1 MLRIESAPE
10 ATMQPT
16 KVVKRSGEIV
26 EFDEER
32 IRNAILK
39 AVMATGK
46 KLSAASVDAI
56 VDCVVEDVRR
66 QFAES
71 YPSVENIQDLVEK
84 NLVLA
89 GRYEIAKAYI
99 LYRAERRKSR
109 EEAKK
114 RAIADARLGRLTIG
128 RPDGSPELFD
138 VEKIEQLLRR
148 IGDDLGDA
156 IDVDHLVQEVIS
168 NVYDGISSDEIG
180 QALVLATTTFIERH
194 PAYSRLAARLVLQT
208 LYSEVFGC
216 SVEIDEVDSTY
227 REAFVSGI
235 RYGSESGLLDPR
247 LADFDLG
254 LLAASLSPERDL
266 LFEYVGIQTL
276 CDRYLIRRGGRC
288 LELPQIFWMRVAM
301 GLALEETDCNERA
314 MDFYELMSK
323 LLFVPSTPTLF
334 YSGTACPQLSSC
346 YLTTIDDDLDHI
358 FKSLADNAQMAKWSG
373 GLGNDWTNLRAT
385 GSSISS
391 SEVESQGVVPFLK
404 IANDVTLAI
413 GRSAK
418 RRGAT
423 CAYLET
429 WHLDIED
436 FLDLRRHTGDER
448 RRTRD
453 LNTANW
459 VPDLFVK
466 RVLAE
471 KEWTLF
477 SPDDVPD
484 LHGLYGQ
491 AFEKRYVEYELM
503 AEYGKIDLFR
513 RVSAKSLWRK
523 MLTALFETGH
533 PLITFKDA
541 CNIRSPQ
548 DHAGVIHSSNF
559 CTEITL
565 NTSVDETAVCNLGS
579 VDLARHIKNGG
590 LDSERLAA
598 TVKTAIRMLDNVV
611 DINYY
616 PTPEARN
623 SNLKH
628 RAIGLGIMGFQ
639 DALYELDLPFESEG
653 AMDFADQAMEL
664 VSYHAILASS
674 RLARERGPYASYGGS
689 KWDRGLLPLDTVDL
703 LEKERGVPIDLP
715 RTQRLDWTPVRDQV
729 RRHGM
734 RNSNLMAIAPT
745 ATISDLSGCSP
756 CIEPIYKNIWVMAVG
771 SGEFT
776 VVNPHLVGDLER
788 LGLWGDDMLEQ
799 IRFCDGSLSLIP
811 EIPQQLK
818 EKYKQAFEV
827 DPICCL
833 RMTAM
838 RGKWIDQ
845 SQSHTIFVKGGS
857 GRVLS
862 DVYLAAWRLGLK
874 TTYHLRTPAAGR
886 VEDKAVDASEHG
898 LSRQRDHSTM
908 AADED
913 GGTGARVTATR
924 PGSARSD
931 VYPL

>member
-1 MLRIESAPE
+1 
-10 ATMQPT
+10 MQPT

-756 CIEPIYKNIWVMAVG
+756 CIEPIYKNIWVMA
-771 SGEFT
+771 
-776 VVNPHLVGDLER
+776 
-788 LGLWGDDMLEQ
+788 
-799 IRFCDGSLSLIP
+799 
-811 EIPQQLK
+811 
-818 EKYKQAFEV
+818 
-827 DPICCL
+827 
-833 RMTAM
+833 
-838 RGKWIDQ
+838 
-845 SQSHTIFVKGGS
+845 
-857 GRVLS
+857 
-862 DVYLAAWRLGLK
+862 
-874 TTYHLRTPAAGR
+874 
-886 VEDKAVDASEHG
+886 
-898 LSRQRDHSTM
+898 
-908 AADED
+908 
-913 GGTGARVTATR
+913 
-924 PGSARSD
+924 
-931 VYPL
+931 

>member
-1 MLRIESAPE
+1 
-10 ATMQPT
+10 MQPT

-639 DALYELDLPFESEG
+639 
-653 AMDFADQAMEL
+653 
-664 VSYHAILASS
+664 
-674 RLARERGPYASYGGS
+674 
-689 KWDRGLLPLDTVDL
+689 
-703 LEKERGVPIDLP
+703 
-715 RTQRLDWTPVRDQV
+715 
-729 RRHGM
+729 
-734 RNSNLMAIAPT
+734 
-745 ATISDLSGCSP
+745 
-756 CIEPIYKNIWVMAVG
+756 
-771 SGEFT
+771 
-776 VVNPHLVGDLER
+776 
-788 LGLWGDDMLEQ
+788 
-799 IRFCDGSLSLIP
+799 
-811 EIPQQLK
+811 
-818 EKYKQAFEV
+818 
-827 DPICCL
+827 
-833 RMTAM
+833 
-838 RGKWIDQ
+838 
-845 SQSHTIFVKGGS
+845 
-857 GRVLS
+857 
-862 DVYLAAWRLGLK
+862 
-874 TTYHLRTPAAGR
+874 
-886 VEDKAVDASEHG
+886 
-898 LSRQRDHSTM
+898 
-908 AADED
+908 
-913 GGTGARVTATR
+913 
-924 PGSARSD
+924 
-931 VYPL
+931 

>member
-1 MLRIESAPE
+1 
-10 ATMQPT
+10 MQPT
-16 KVVKRSGEIV
+16 KVIKRTGEIV

-46 KLSAASVDAI
+46 KLSAATVDAI
-56 VDCVVEDVRR
+56 VVDVVEDVER
-66 QFAES
+66 QWPKS
-71 YPSVENIQDLVEK
+71 QPSVENIQDLVEK

-89 GRYEIAKAYI
+89 GHYELAKAYI
-99 LYRAERRKSR
+99 LYRAQRRKSR
-109 EEAKK
+109 QEARE
-114 RAIADARLGRLTIG
+114 RAIAEARLGKLAIVA
-128 RPDGSPELFD
+128 PDGSPELLD
-138 VEKIEQLLRR
+138 VEKLGELLRR
-148 IGDDLGDA
+148 IGEDLGDV
-156 IDVDHLVQEVIS
+156 IDIDQLVQEVIGS
-168 NVYDGISSDEIG
+168 LRAGMTPEDIDE
-180 QALVLATTTFIERH
+180 ALLRSTSAAIERH
-194 PAYSRLAARLVLQT
+194 PAYGFLAARLVLEN
-208 LYSEVFGC
+208 LYAEVIGRR
-216 SVEIDEVDSTY
+216 VELGEVDSAY
-227 REAFVSGI
+227 REAFVMGI
-235 RYGSESGLLDPR
+235 RYGAESGLLDPR

-301 GLALEETDCNERA
+301 GLALEETDSNERA
-314 MDFYELMSK
+314 MDFYELMSN
-323 LLFVPSTPTLF
+323 LYFVPSTPTLI
-334 YSGTACPQLSSC
+334 YSGTPCPQLSSC

-385 GSSISS
+385 GAPIGSGR
-391 SEVESQGVVPFLK
+391 VESQGVVPFLK
-404 IANDVTLAI
+404 LANDVTVAI
-413 GRSAK
+413 GLSAK

-436 FLDLRRHTGDER
+436 FLDLRRRTGDER

-459 VPDLFVK
+459 IPDLFVK
-466 RVLAE
+466 RVLADE
-471 KEWTLF
+471 EWTLF

-484 LHGLYGQ
+484 LHDLFGQ

-503 AEYGKIDLFR
+503 AEYGKIALFKR
-513 RVSAKSLWRK
+513 IPAKSLWRK

-533 PLITFKDA
+533 PWITFKDA

-548 DHAGVIHSSNF
+548 DHTGVIRSSNF

-579 VDLARHIKNGG
+579 IDLARHTREGG
-590 LDSERLAA
+590 LDAERLAA
-598 TVKTAIRMLDNVV
+598 TVKNAIRMLDNVV
-611 DINYY
+611 DINFY

-653 AMDFADQAMEL
+653 ATDFADRAMEL

-674 RLARERGPYASYGGS
+674 RLAKERGPYASYGGS

-703 LEKERGVPIDLP
+703 LEEERGVAIDLP
-715 RTQRLDWTPVRDQV
+715 RTQRLDWTPVRDQI

-745 ATISDLSGCSP
+745 ATISDISGSSP
-756 CIEPIYKNIWVMAVG
+756 GIEPIYKNIRVTAVG
-771 SGEFT
+771 GGEIT
-776 VVNPHLVGDLER
+776 VVNPHLVKDLER
-788 LGLWGDDMLEQ
+788 LGLWTDDMLEQ
-799 IRFCDGSLSLIP
+799 IRFCDGSLSPIA
-811 EIPQQLK
+811 EIPQQLE
-818 EKYKQAFEV
+818 EKYKQAFET

-833 RMTAM
+833 RMTAT

-845 SQSHTIFVKGGS
+845 SQSHTIFVTGGS
-857 GRVLS
+857 GQVLNE
-862 DVYLAAWRLGLK
+862 L
-874 TTYHLRTPAAGR
+874 
-886 VEDKAVDASEHG
+886 
-898 LSRQRDHSTM
+898 
-908 AADED
+908 
-913 GGTGARVTATR
+913 GTGVERHLPDGLEIGAQDHLPVANACPHRGRGKDRRQIGT
-924 PGSARSD
+924 G
-931 VYPL
+931 

>member
-1 MLRIESAPE
+1 
-10 ATMQPT
+10 MQPT
-16 KVVKRSGEIV
+16 KVVKRTGEHA
-26 EFDEER
+26 EFDVER

-46 KLSAASVDAI
+46 KLSADRVDAI
-56 VDCVVEDVRR
+56 VDNVVDDVER
-66 QFAES
+66 QWPKS
-71 YPSVENIQDLVEK
+71 HPSVENIQDLVEK

-89 GRYEIAKAYI
+89 GRYEVAKAYI
-99 LYRAERRKSR
+99 LYRAERRKAR
-109 EEAKK
+109 EEAKQQ
-114 RAIADARLGRLTIG
+114 AIAAARLGRLAIG
-128 RPDGSPELFD
+128 APDDSPELLD

-148 IGDDLGDA
+148 ISDDLGDA
-156 IDVDHLVQEVIS
+156 VDVDHLVQEVIGG
-168 NVYDGISSDEIG
+168 VYDGISADEIG
-180 QALVLATTTFIERH
+180 QALVLATAGSIERH
-194 PAYSRLAARLVLQT
+194 PAYGSLAARLVLQN
-208 LYSEVFGC
+208 LYAEVLGRG
-216 SVEIDEVDSTY
+216 VETDEVDSAY
-227 REAFVSGI
+227 REAFVRGI

-276 CDRYLIRRGGRC
+276 SDRYLIRRGGRC

-314 MDFYELMSK
+314 MDFYELMSR
-323 LLFVPSTPTLF
+323 LYFVPSTPTLF
-334 YSGTACPQLSSC
+334 YSGTTCPQLSSC

-385 GSSISS
+385 GAAIGTGG
-391 SEVESQGVVPFLK
+391 VESQGVVPFLK
-404 IANDVTLAI
+404 IANDVTVAI
-413 GRSAK
+413 GQSAK
-418 RRGAT
+418 RRGAA

-429 WHLDIED
+429 WHLDVED
-436 FLDLRRHTGDER
+436 FLDLHRQTGDER

-466 RVLAE
+466 RVLAD
-471 KEWTLF
+471 KQWTLF

-484 LHGLYGQ
+484 LHGLVGQ
-491 AFEKRYVEYELM
+491 AFERRYVEYELM
-503 AEYGKIDLFR
+503 AEYGKIDLFKQ
-513 RVSAKSLWRK
+513 VSAKSLWRK

-533 PLITFKDA
+533 PWITYKDA

-548 DHAGVIHSSNF
+548 DHTGVIRSSNF

-565 NTSVDETAVCNLGS
+565 NTSIEETAVCNLGS
-579 VDLARHIKNGG
+579 IDLARHTRDGR
-590 LDSERLAA
+590 LDAERLAA

-611 DINYY
+611 DINFY

-664 VSYHAILASS
+664 VSYHAILGSS
-674 RLARERGPYASYGGS
+674 RLAKERGPYASYGGS
-689 KWDRGLLPLDTVDL
+689 KWDRGLLPLDTLDL
-703 LEKERGVPIDLP
+703 LEKERGVSIDVP
-715 RTQRLDWTPVRDQV
+715 RDQQLDWTPVRDQI

-734 RNSNLMAIAPT
+734 RNSNLMAVAPT

-756 CIEPIYKNIWVMAVG
+756 CIEPTHKNIWVMATG

-776 VVNPHLVGDLER
+776 VVNPFLVRDLDR
-788 LGLWGDDMLEQ
+788 LGLWSDDMLEQ
-799 IRFCDGSLSLIP
+799 IRFCDGSVSLIP

-818 EKYKQAFEV
+818 EKYKQAYEI
-827 DPICCL
+827 DPISCL
-833 RMTAM
+833 KMTAR

-845 SQSHTIFVKGGS
+845 SQSHTVFVKGGS

-862 DVYLAAWRLGLK
+862 DIYLAAWRLGLK
-874 TTYHLRTPAAGR
+874 TTYRLQTPAA
-886 VEDKAVDASEHG
+886 VEVLEKAVDASEPG
-898 LSRQRDHSTM
+898 PRRRRESSTGASDSEAVSR
-908 AADED
+908 D
-913 GGTGARVTATR
+913 GGTGVRVAATR
-924 PGSARSD
+924 PGSVRSD
-931 VYPL
+931 VYPP

>member
-1 MLRIESAPE
+1 
-10 ATMQPT
+10 MQPT

-756 CIEPIYKNIWVMAVG
+756 CIE
-771 SGEFT
+771 
-776 VVNPHLVGDLER
+776 
-788 LGLWGDDMLEQ
+788 
-799 IRFCDGSLSLIP
+799 
-811 EIPQQLK
+811 
-818 EKYKQAFEV
+818 
-827 DPICCL
+827 
-833 RMTAM
+833 
-838 RGKWIDQ
+838 
-845 SQSHTIFVKGGS
+845 
-857 GRVLS
+857 
-862 DVYLAAWRLGLK
+862 
-874 TTYHLRTPAAGR
+874 
-886 VEDKAVDASEHG
+886 
-898 LSRQRDHSTM
+898 
-908 AADED
+908 
-913 GGTGARVTATR
+913 
-924 PGSARSD
+924 
-931 VYPL
+931 